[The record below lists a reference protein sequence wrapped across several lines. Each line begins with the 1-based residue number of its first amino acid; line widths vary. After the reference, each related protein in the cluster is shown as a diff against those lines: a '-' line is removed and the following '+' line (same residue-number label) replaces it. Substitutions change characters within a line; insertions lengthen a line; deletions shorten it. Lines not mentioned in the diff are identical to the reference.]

1 MSGPGAEKATPDA
14 GTAGHGADTTGPADH
29 TDTPHEDT
37 PHGNGGQKDPGRTP
51 AATPDPTKR
60 PTTGTANTAPGTTKT
75 DRNTTDAGTAGHR
88 PDTTGPADRTDTP
101 HEDTPHGNGGRKDP
115 GRTPVA
121 VPDSA
126 EGPPAGTATTEGG
139 ATERP
144 HDAPVAGSDPARPA
158 EDAVAAVAAATGIA
172 APATG
177 AAAPPPGGELVERRL
192 HPVTPLRRAWAPVA
206 VLVGWAVHDPDQAQ
220 RQLTRLTTT
229 HLLIGLAVLIPAAAL
244 YGFLTW
250 WFTHYAVTDTELR
263 IRTGLLFRRT
273 AHIRLERIQAIDVTQ
288 PLLARVAG
296 VAKLKLDVIGTG
308 KKDELAFLGAGEAR
322 ALRAELLARA
332 AGFAPETA
340 HEVGEAPA
348 RQLLRVPPG
357 VLAVSLLL
365 TGATWGTLLAAAVVP
380 TLLWLATHNLW
391 TVLATALPLVGAAGA
406 SSAGRFVGEYDWT
419 VAESPDGLRIDHG
432 LLDRAHET
440 VPPGRVQ
447 TVRLVEPLLWRR
459 RRWVRVELDVAGSS
473 NSVLLPVAPREIAE
487 SVVARVL
494 PGVSVPTG
502 PELSRPPR
510 RAARC
515 RPLWWR
521 GHGLAVTDAVFAAR
535 YGLLRRS
542 LALVPHAKVQSVRL
556 AQGPWRRALRLADVH
571 VDTGANKTVTAR
583 LRDADEAA
591 ELLRAQAERS
601 RTGRRDAPPDR
612 WMA

>member
-1 MSGPGAEKATPDA
+1 MTTPGTDGGTRAAEHVPPP
-14 GTAGHGADTTGPADH
+14 PADGV
-29 TDTPHEDT
+29 T
-37 PHGNGGQKDPGRTP
+37 
-51 AATPDPTKR
+51 
-60 PTTGTANTAPGTTKT
+60 
-75 DRNTTDAGTAGHR
+75 
-88 PDTTGPADRTDTP
+88 
-101 HEDTPHGNGGRKDP
+101 
-115 GRTPVA
+115 
-121 VPDSA
+121 
-126 EGPPAGTATTEGG
+126 
-139 ATERP
+139 
-144 HDAPVAGSDPARPA
+144 
-158 EDAVAAVAAATGIA
+158 
-172 APATG
+172 
-177 AAAPPPGGELVERRL
+177 ERRL

-229 HLLIGLAVLIPAAAL
+229 HLLIGLAVLIPAAGL

-308 KKDELAFLGAGEAR
+308 KKDELAFLGADEAR

-365 TGATWGTLLAAAVVP
+365 TGATWGTLLAAVVVP

-419 VAESPDGLRIDHG
+419 VAESQDGLRIDHG

-447 TVRLVEPLLWRR
+447 TVRIVEPLLWRR

-487 SVVARVL
+487 AVVARVL
-494 PGVSVPTG
+494 PGVSVPAA
-502 PELSRPPR
+502 PALSRPPR

-521 GHGLAVTDAVFAAR
+521 GYGLAVTDAVFAAR
-535 YGLLRRS
+535 YGLLRRT

-556 AQGPWRRALRLADVH
+556 TQGPWQRALRLADVR

-591 ELLRAQAERS
+591 GLLDGQAERS